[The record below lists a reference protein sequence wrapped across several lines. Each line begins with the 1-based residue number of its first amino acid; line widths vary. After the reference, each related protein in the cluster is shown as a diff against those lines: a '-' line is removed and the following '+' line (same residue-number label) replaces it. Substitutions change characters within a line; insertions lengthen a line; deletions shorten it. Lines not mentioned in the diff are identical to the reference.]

1 MPADP
6 VIRVLVVDDSAL
18 YRQLVRNVLREV
30 PGVDVV
36 GMAASGD
43 EALEQLD
50 ALAPDL
56 LTLDVNMPG
65 RNGIEVLRAMR
76 RRRSPARAVMLSGL
90 TAEGAQVT
98 TDALLEGAF
107 DFILKPS
114 GPDALGNRRSLLA
127 ALTEKIRT
135 FRDSRAPSRRATS
148 APVRRVSAAPVAA
161 NCEAVVVATSTGGP
175 VALRE
180 VLPKLPGDFPV
191 PVLIVQHMPAQYTH
205 SLAQR
210 LNEASQIEVVEAA
223 DGMTLEPGW
232 AFLAPGGRQMRI
244 AVRRGRR
251 VIEITDDPPENSC
264 RPSAD
269 YLFRSAAAE
278 FGGRVM
284 AVVLTGMGRDGL
296 EGCRALKARSASI
309 IAQHPEG
316 CSVFGMPKAIIDD
329 NIADPVLPLDE
340 IAGFL
345 TRQLPPSHIKAH

>member
-1 MPADP
+1 VPADP
-6 VIRVLVVDDSAL
+6 VMRVLVVDDSAL

-30 PGVDVV
+30 PGVEVV

-50 ALAPDL
+50 ALTPDL

-76 RRRSPARAVMLSGL
+76 RRRSPARAIMLSGL

-114 GPDALGNRRSLLA
+114 GADALANRRALLE

-135 FRDSRAPSRRATS
+135 FRDSCTRPRVAAAPIRRAPTV
-148 APVRRVSAAPVAA
+148 PVTIHY
-161 NCEAVVVATSTGGP
+161 EAVVIATSTGGP
-175 VALRE
+175 IALRE
-180 VLPKLPGDFPV
+180 VLPKFPGDFPV
-191 PVLIVQHMPAQYTH
+191 PVLIVQHMPPQYTH

-251 VIEITDDPPENSC
+251 SIEITDDPPENSC

-269 YLFRSAAAE
+269 YLFRSVAAE
-278 FGGRVM
+278 FGGRVL

-296 EGCRALKARSASI
+296 EGCRVLKSHGASV
-309 IAQHPEG
+309 IAQHSEG
-316 CSVFGMPKAIIDD
+316 CSVFGMPKAVIDD
-329 NIADPVLPLDE
+329 NIADHVLPLHE
-340 IAGFL
+340 IADFL
-345 TRQLPPSHIKAH
+345 NRRLPASHTKIH